1 MKGKWEEGEWA
12 SKPEERRKR
21 ESVTDVKAEENPKEE
36 EEDAAAQAVEADK
49 LIDLLEKTMEDDGNA
64 VGGGGGAD
72 SDEEEVDCSDSL
84 SINNA
89 LGLLWFPTDVR
100 EIGPGGGEGPVGG
113 RGRKGG
119 GHEGQG
125 GGGRRRELYA
135 ALARVLGFSRGSRR
149 LVLLPASEGECGR
162 EREEA
167 QARCPVSGGGL
178 EEVEPAGD
186 AGADAGTGGGGKGV
200 RGNELTDRIKLS
212 ISIYPFPN

>member
-1 MKGKWEEGEWA
+1 MSLRHNLALLSRRAPPSAGFHQGSPVKGKWEEGEWA
-12 SKPEERRKR
+12 SRPEERRKR
-21 ESVTDVKAEENPKEE
+21 ESVTDAKAEEKPKEE

-72 SDEEEVDCSDSL
+72 SDEEEVEWSDSL

-89 LGLLWFPTDVR
+89 SGLLWFPTDVR

-125 GGGRRRELYA
+125 GGRRRRRELHA
-135 ALARVLGFSRGSRR
+135 ALARVLGFSRGPCS
-149 LVLLPASEGECGR
+149 LVVLPASEGERGR
-162 EREEA
+162 
-167 QARCPVSGGGL
+167 
-178 EEVEPAGD
+178 
-186 AGADAGTGGGGKGV
+186 
-200 RGNELTDRIKLS
+200 
-212 ISIYPFPN
+212 